1 MKKITILSVG
11 LLAVTLQGC
20 DFLDKMPQDTIDKDE
35 FFASAN
41 AQALEQYCNDL
52 YPKLIKGHGNPGEYN
67 FGMMEEDFKSD
78 DILPW
83 DYNTISFGHQTA
95 PTEAKDTEW
104 KWENIRACND
114 FLDNYMKSTETVGL
128 KHRYAG
134 EILFFKCLDYFNKVR
149 TYGDVPWYTH
159 ALNTTSEELYKGRDS
174 RIVVI
179 DSILKNID
187 QAIEWLPMK
196 KDDGKVYRISK
207 DAALALKARI
217 CLFEGTYRRYH
228 GIEGDTKILEEAYAA
243 AGELMKPEYGYAL
256 YQGSSKDKAYYEL
269 FIQSNYNSNTEVIL
283 SKEYDP
289 AVGKGN
295 NLTRQIAVGETP
307 IGMSKDCADD
317 YLCAISGKPIS
328 QCGHPGHSTHTTF
341 EAELENRDPR
351 LLQTVATPKDG
362 EYTYY
367 LQGKPSM
374 IAKVITSK
382 DGAKKFG
389 TSSTGYAIAKYY
401 NPSEYTSAHHQ
412 GTLDAPIFRYA
423 EILLIRAEA
432 GAELGKDP
440 ELDKTVNALR
450 ARVGFTAKLTANP
463 AEDPKLV
470 AQYPI
475 IKGPDANLIRE
486 IRRERRIEMFGE
498 GLRYSDLMRWA
509 CGKLLEAPRRGFI
522 PDPTLYT
529 ADEMKVFQTGQTVN
543 DKGETTDAGIAL
555 FNDGSL
561 DLYSK
566 RVKAPAVFEDPKHY
580 LFSIPL
586 NELSLNPN
594 LKPNNPGW

>member
-196 KDDGKVYRISK
+196 KNDGKVYRISK